1 MKTCPICSQEVTRRM
16 IREGGAI
23 SRGGVLLH
31 RDCRRPEHEAEFAAG
46 PPEQPASSLL
56 RATTGEYASFWRR
69 LGAHFIDGMI
79 LTGISAAIGF
89 VLGPTAAR
97 VGAGTGSVVMLAFQ
111 ALLVLVPVVYFT
123 FSWSRKGATPGKSAL
138 GIRVVGVG
146 NTPVTGVQ
154 AVVRY
159 FGYILSSF
167 LCLGFLWML
176 WDAERRC
183 WHDML
188 AGTRVIRV

>member
-16 IREGGAI
+16 IRDGTAI

-31 RDCRRPEHEAEFAAG
+31 RDCRRPGQGDDFGLHAAERPAA
-46 PPEQPASSLL
+46 ALL
-56 RATTGEYASFWRR
+56 PRTVGEYASFWRR
-69 LGAHFIDGMI
+69 LGAHFIDGLI
-79 LTGISAAIGF
+79 LTGLSAAIGF
-89 VLGPTAAR
+89 VLGPAAAR

-111 ALLVLVPVVYFT
+111 ALLVLVPIVYFT
-123 FSWSRKGATPGKSAL
+123 LSWSRTGATPGKSAL

-146 NTPVTGVQ
+146 NTPVTRVQ

-167 LCLGFLWML
+167 LFLGFLWML

>member
-16 IREGGAI
+16 IREGAAI
-23 SRGGVLLH
+23 SRGGVLIH
-31 RDCRRPEHEAEFAAG
+31 RDCRRPGPGGDFGIPATERPTAAAL
-46 PPEQPASSLL
+46 PRIA
-56 RATTGEYASFWRR
+56 GEYASFWRR
-69 LGAHFIDGMI
+69 LGAHFIDGLI
-79 LTGISAAIGF
+79 LGGLSAAIGF
-89 VLGPTAAR
+89 VLGPAAAR

-111 ALLVLVPVVYFT
+111 ALLVLVPIVYFT
-123 FSWSRKGATPGKSAL
+123 LSWSRSGATPGKAAL

-146 NTPVTGVQ
+146 NTPVTRVQ

-159 FGYILSSF
+159 FGYILSGF